1 MLFLCYLRDLIISN
15 FGIKIYALL
24 YNNNT
29 IYFNNIFRYSIY
41 LFPFFS
47 IFNYIKIIKIIYI
60 KDNIYNITNINQN
73 KIIPIILNFEFNN
86 TTENIN
92 MTSVIKYYNSSLP
105 LSFFIKNNNLERFN
119 YLYIK
124 YIIKGQIFNKEL
136 FISSY
141 TNKSIYELFE

>member
-1 MLFLCYLRDLIISN
+1 MIFLCYLRDLIISN

-24 YNNNT
+24 YNKKT
-29 IYFNNIFRYSIY
+29 IYFNNIFQYSLY

-73 KIIPIILNFEFNN
+73 KIIPIILNYEFKNN
-86 TTENIN
+86 NEHIN
-92 MTSVIKYYNSSLP
+92 MTSIIKYYNSSIP
-105 LSFFIKNNNLERFN
+105 LYFFIKNNNLERFN

-124 YIIKGQIFNKEL
+124 YFMKGQIYNKEIC
-136 FISSY
+136 ISSHIS
-141 TNKSIYELFE
+141 KSIYELFE